1 MSSRRRRLAKHRRA
15 LTLWRRLRRD
25 AWDAVDP
32 HWYHTAGLRLLALRG
47 R

>member
-15 LTLWRRLRRD
+15 LALWRRIRRD

-32 HWYHTAGLRLLALRG
+32 HWYYMAGVRLRSLR
-47 R
+47 